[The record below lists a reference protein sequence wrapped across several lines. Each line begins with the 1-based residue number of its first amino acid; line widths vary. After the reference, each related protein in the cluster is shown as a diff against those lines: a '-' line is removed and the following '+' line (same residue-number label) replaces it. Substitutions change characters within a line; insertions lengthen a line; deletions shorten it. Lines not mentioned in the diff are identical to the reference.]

1 MKKILLMVVSVLT
14 ILSCAQPKTDVVIT
28 TDELSAFKPTIVL
41 MHPTVNNLKTFISLT
56 EQDIFPFPVEANV
69 LGVYHSKGAY
79 DYSQSVVF
87 LKDLKDTRFGLLS
100 LDGSLNPNNL
110 YKKNG
115 CSNAFRAIFENSNG
129 IIFFGGP
136 DMPPSVYNNP
146 VNLLTSIT
154 DVHRHYVELSF
165 LFHLLGGSQNEEVK
179 PLLDS
184 KPEYA
189 ILGICLGMQTMN
201 VATGGTM
208 VQDIPTEIYGLT
220 TVEEVLALDE
230 NMQHRNYYS
239 NLGVDKDLIWGH
251 FHQIQ
256 FEQGSLFDSL
266 NGNTQELPYIWSS
279 HHQALSK
286 LGKDIIPI
294 ARSMDGRVIEAI
306 KHAMYP
312 NVLGVQFHPEVPS
325 IFDAESKLKRI
336 PFEQNQQ
343 SYIDLYPIGKGEDF
357 HRAFWRMVGKSY
369 ER

>member
-1 MKKILLMVVSVLT
+1 MRKFLAVIISVLT
-14 ILSCAQPKTDVVIT
+14 LWSCTSPKAEVFVGI
-28 TDELSAFKPTIVL
+28 DEISAFKPTIVL
-41 MHPTVNNLKTFISLT
+41 MHPTVSNLKTFISLT
-56 EQDIFPFPVEANV
+56 EQDIFPFPSDAKVI
-69 LGVYHSKGAY
+69 GVYHTSGSY
-79 DYSQSVVF
+79 DYSQSAEF
-87 LKDLKDTRFGLLS
+87 LKSLKDTRFGLLS

-110 YKKNG
+110 YKENG

-136 DMPPSVYNNP
+136 DMPPATYESQT
-146 VNLLTSIT
+146 NLLTSIT

-165 LFHLLGGSQNEEVK
+165 LFHLLGGIQNEEIT

-201 VATGGTM
+201 VATGGSM

-220 TVEEVLALDE
+220 TVEEVLALDA

-251 FHQIQ
+251 FHPIQ

-266 NGNTQELPYIWSS
+266 NGNTEELPYIWSS
-279 HHQALSK
+279 HHQALNK

-294 ARSMDGRVIEAI
+294 AWCVDRKIIEAI
-306 KHAMYP
+306 KHAKYP

-325 IFDAESKLKRI
+325 IYDTESKLKRI

-343 SYIDLYPIGKGEDF
+343 SYIDLYPNSKGEDF
-357 HRAFWRMVGKSY
+357 HRAFWRMVGEWFK
-369 ER
+369 R